1 MRSKSGAIDPSI
13 GGPSQE
19 ASRVWSALAAIA
31 SNGPR
36 TPGTRPAQGDVHHL
50 AAAAQNGD
58 MDGLGKA
65 VGSGLGGLGSSI
77 GGLFDSV
84 GRAIGGAV
92 QGAATA
98 ALSTGPLILIVGAAL
113 VFFAAVFLWRA
124 LR

>member
-36 TPGTRPAQGDVHHL
+36 TPGTRPAQGEVHQL